1 MRHALVKVLR
11 ARGVDVLT
19 ALEAGMIERDDA
31 EHMAYAATQG
41 CCLFSFNVQDFYR
54 IHADFLTEGKSH
66 GGIILARQQVYTVG
80 ELMRRLLRLISA
92 RSAEERDGEQDRVPE
107 RVGVMMNV
115 GVNMTLLA
123 MTVHSSPAITR
134 HT

>member
-1 MRHALVKVLR
+1 MELWLGQGKSCLVEALR
-11 ARGVDVLT
+11 SRGVDVET
-19 ALEAGMIERDDA
+19 AFEAGMIERDDA

-41 CCLFSFNVQDFYR
+41 YCLFSFNVQDFYR

-92 RSAEERDGEQDRVPE
+92 RSAEEMENKIEFLSAWG
-107 RVGVMMNV
+107 
-115 GVNMTLLA
+115 
-123 MTVHSSPAITR
+123 
-134 HT
+134 